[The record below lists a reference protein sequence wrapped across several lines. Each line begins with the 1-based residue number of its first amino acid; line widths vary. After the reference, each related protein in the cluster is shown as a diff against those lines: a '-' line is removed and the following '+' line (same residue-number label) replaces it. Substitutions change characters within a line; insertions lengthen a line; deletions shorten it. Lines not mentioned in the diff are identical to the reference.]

1 MLLEQNTEL
10 LLRINLDC
18 YQKENG
24 NFIGSN
30 PTREEEHKIT
40 IWLDKIR
47 FEHPKSRELFFRKV
61 STGLPLISPSLS
73 SKINS
78 LYQYHCPICMHSGV
92 DMNAMFPQFVIP
104 IRISA
109 ISGQSSKARIKKAF
123 KNAIK
128 HRLQRHES
136 IPFKLNQK
144 LCVHIV
150 FVMGKNSRNKDVDNM
165 TKPLLDALQ
174 GILFENDRDID
185 HLSVLKIRID
195 DDEDYTIL
203 NIAPTFVN
211 NHDDVIPSLH
221 HGWAGAEF
229 LDLQTFMS

>member
-1 MLLEQNTEL
+1 
-10 LLRINLDC
+10 
-18 YQKENG
+18 
-24 NFIGSN
+24 
-30 PTREEEHKIT
+30 
-40 IWLDKIR
+40 
-47 FEHPKSRELFFRKV
+47 
-61 STGLPLISPSLS
+61 
-73 SKINS
+73 
-78 LYQYHCPICMHSGV
+78 MHSGV
-92 DMNAMFPQFVIP
+92 DMNAMCPRFVIP

-128 HRLQRHES
+128 YRLQRHES

-211 NHDDVIPSLH
+211 NHDDVVIPSLH

-229 LDLQTFMS
+229 LDLQTFIS